1 MHTVLYIYAPLFK
14 GNALQL
20 AVEKRISLILVR
32 GLWAHSCHPALPLSE
47 FFTLSL
53 RKLNHP

>member
-32 GLWAHSCHPALPLSE
+32 GLWAHCCHPALPLSE
-47 FFTLSL
+47 FFTPSL
-53 RKLNHP
+53 RK